1 MTLWAISRR
10 RGAHSYNEKVAAQ
23 AAERN
28 PMNELRELMALCQH
42 EIWSHWMEYL
52 FSVSTY
58 NRDGSVTIPPNKV
71 ARWAEQLKTHYVLLS
86 EQEKEADREQADRV
100 LVALAE
106 YRENTR
112 AVESFFERVCRRAE
126 ANMEKTGTLEG
137 AHYAAMRTELAAM
150 RD

>member
-1 MTLWAISRR
+1 
-10 RGAHSYNEKVAAQ
+10 
-23 AAERN
+23 
-28 PMNELRELMALCQH
+28 
-42 EIWSHWMEYL
+42 MEYL

-112 AVESFFERVCRRAE
+112 AVESFFERECIGEDGFHPNGLGYKLIAQE
-126 ANMEKTGTLEG
+126 
-137 AHYAAMRTELAAM
+137 TESCK
-150 RD
+150 